1 MRRRSAAGA
10 VPDSRRPAASADP
23 DSRRPAAGAILTTG
37 GLLPAQ
43 ISTAGGV
50 PWPPGDVS
58 DRRTGFPDGRL
69 PQPLRSAVSA
79 PSSGAPP
86 PPVSVTPHHPRG
98 GWFLAGARA
107 AVGVPGLVLFAS
119 TVGFGGFAR
128 EAGLPLGLTLLM
140 TGGIWALPS
149 QIVLTGAIGA
159 GSSIVAAFVAVSL
172 SAVRLMPMTAA
183 IMPLL
188 RGPRTSRL
196 RLLALSHFV
205 AVTAWVLAM
214 SRLQSLPREGRA
226 PWFAGLGMA
235 LAAGSVAATGLGY
248 WGAGE
253 LPPVLSGALV
263 FMTPVY
269 FLVSM
274 TGAARSLTE
283 RLALAIGLVL
293 TPLVGLFDTA
303 TDLLWGGLVGGTLA
317 FLIGRF
323 VGRAR

>member
-1 MRRRSAAGA
+1 MSAESAG
-10 VPDSRRPAASADP
+10 D
-23 DSRRPAAGAILTTG
+23 
-37 GLLPAQ
+37 
-43 ISTAGGV
+43 
-50 PWPPGDVS
+50 
-58 DRRTGFPDGRL
+58 
-69 PQPLRSAVSA
+69 A
-79 PSSGAPP
+79 PSHEPAGS
-86 PPVSVTPHHPRG
+86 HRPRG
-98 GWFLAGARA
+98 GWFLAGVRA
-107 AVGVPGLVLFAS
+107 AIGVPGLVLFAS

-149 QIVLTGAIGA
+149 QIVLTGSIAA
-159 GSSIVAAFVAVSL
+159 GSSLVAAFVAVSL

-183 IMPLL
+183 IMPML

-196 RLLALSHFV
+196 RLLVLSHFV

-214 SRLQSLPREGRA
+214 TRLQSLPREGRA
-226 PWFAGLGMA
+226 AWFAGLGLA
-235 LAAGSVAATGLGY
+235 LAVASVAATGLGY

-274 TGAARSLTE
+274 SGAARSLTE

-317 FLIGRF
+317 FLIGRA

>member
-1 MRRRSAAGA
+1 MSAESSGD
-10 VPDSRRPAASADP
+10 PPSHEPAASH
-23 DSRRPAAGAILTTG
+23 R
-37 GLLPAQ
+37 
-43 ISTAGGV
+43 
-50 PWPPGDVS
+50 
-58 DRRTGFPDGRL
+58 
-69 PQPLRSAVSA
+69 
-79 PSSGAPP
+79 
-86 PPVSVTPHHPRG
+86 PRG
-98 GWFLAGARA
+98 GWFLAGMRA

-149 QIVLTGAIGA
+149 QIVLTGSISA
-159 GSSIVAAFVAVSL
+159 GSSLVAAFVSVSL

-183 IMPLL
+183 IMPML
-188 RGPRTSRL
+188 RGPGTTRL

-214 SRLQSLPREGRA
+214 VQLPSIPREGRA
-226 PWFAGLGMA
+226 AWYAGLGSA
-235 LAAGSVAATGLGY
+235 LAVASVGATALGY

-269 FLVSM
+269 FLISM
-274 TGAARSLTE
+274 SGAARSLTE

-293 TPLVGLFDTA
+293 TPLVGLVDST

-317 FLIGRF
+317 FLIGRI